1 MTTATTSRPI
11 LWSIAGLDT
20 AGGAGL
26 SADQRAA
33 DAMGV
38 HLCPVI
44 AAMTAQHSQGVD
56 AVMPVPEASLQAQL
70 QALTEDLPPRAIKTG
85 LLGSV
90 AAVRLVAQCVDHV
103 RAQAPA
109 GTDPHR
115 HLALVV
121 DPVLGASAGG
131 RSFADAAVRDAMRAW
146 LLPRATVLTPNRAEA
161 RALLNLAGGHGGPRD
176 EVPALAAA
184 LRALG
189 ARSVVITGGD
199 APDDIAHST
208 GSGWCLDWLDTPQAQ
223 GWLCAP
229 RLPAPHHHGS
239 GCTFA
244 SGVASAWALGHLDAD
259 AVVLAHMLTRHA
271 LAQGHAAGRGVGPVK
286 ATAGFAAGMAQGG
299 AALPWL
305 GLGTDLPWRLQPALG
320 TSHAHTDA
328 PLFAPFAPPTDG
340 LYGILPNQPQLKAAL
355 DAGVRCVQLRHKP
368 TEGLQAQLDASLADA
383 TRVGAQLFVNDH
395 WRAALALPPR
405 VDVEPGFRLGV
416 HLGQD
421 DLQALDADD
430 RTRLLAERDRI
441 MLGLSSH
448 SLWELSRA
456 VGCGASLIACGPV
469 QPTTTKDMPWRPQ
482 GEDNLRWWLAHSPVP
497 VVAIGGLLTPADLQ
511 RHAAC
516 GPHAL
521 CVVRALGSDAQAMR
535 GAVPALRTAVHRG
548 RRDAS
553 DDRDAALSLPHPV
566 L

>member
-1 MTTATTSRPI
+1 VTTAPTSRPI

-56 AVMPVPEASLQAQL
+56 AVMPVPEASLRAQL

-90 AAVRLVAQCVDHV
+90 AAVRLVAHWVDHF

-161 RALLNLAGGHGGPRD
+161 RALLNLAGGHGGPRE
-176 EVPALAAA
+176 EVPALATA

-189 ARSVVITGGD
+189 VRSVVITGGD

-271 LAQGHAAGRGVGPVK
+271 LAHGHVAGRGVGPVK
-286 ATAGFAAGMAQGG
+286 ATSGFAAGVAQGG

-320 TSHAHTDA
+320 TDHAHTGA
-328 PLFAPFAPPTDG
+328 PLFAPFTPPTDG
-340 LYGILPNQPQLKAAL
+340 LYGILPNHPQLKAAL

-368 TEGLQAQLDASLADA
+368 TAGLQAQLDASLADTA
-383 TRVGAQLFVNDH
+383 RVGAQLFVNDH
-395 WRAALALPPR
+395 WRAALTLPPR
-405 VDVEPGFRLGV
+405 MAVEPGFRLGV
-416 HLGQD
+416 HLGQE

-430 RTRLLAERDRI
+430 RARLRAERGRI

-497 VVAIGGLLTPADLQ
+497 IVAIGGLLTPADLR

-521 CVVRALGSDAQAMR
+521 CVVRALGPDAQAMQHT
-535 GAVPALRTAVHRG
+535 VPALRMAVHTGRG
-548 RRDAS
+548 DAGA
-553 DDRDAALSLPHPV
+553 DRDAALSLPHPV